1 MAVTHRH
8 RIRQRER
15 DRDPVSEMARAQ
27 RAHLF
32 AVLGTLLSAS
42 SLVFVLYGF
51 FRLSQIIGEM
61 NFTQKDDVSVIVDS
75 ISKTTSR
82 LGEASIPLATGSL
95 ALLIGGCLVT
105 YALQWGR
112 FREPWF
118 FKSTVALGLILLCL
132 PPLGTIFGIVWLW
145 CLFWYRSEFS
155 ALKAIPIP
163 D

>member
-8 RIRQRER
+8 RIHYRNR
-15 DRDPVSEMARAQ
+15 DRDPVAETARAQ

-42 SLVFVLYGF
+42 SLVFALYGC

-61 NFTQKDDVSVIVDS
+61 NFAQTDDVSVIVHS

-82 LGEASIPLATGSL
+82 LREAGTPLAMGST

-112 FREPWF
+112 FRETWF
-118 FKSTVALGLILLCL
+118 FKSTLVLGLILLCL
-132 PPLGTIFGIVWLW
+132 PPLGTLFGLVWLW
-145 CLFWYRSEFS
+145 CLFWYRSEFF